1 MKVGVLIGSLLLAS
15 ATPAF
20 SQAKIDFAAYEGT
33 PVIKIGTG
41 GTKISK
47 NGIDYWTTG
56 EPPRRYQV
64 IGAVQDK
71 RDETWDGGHAIG
83 SPSIAKK
90 VKKAGGD
97 GVIVLSENEAGHSGG
112 FSSTTGF
119 ANGGFGWL
127 FGLGVSGGSK
137 TITRMVAIKYLPEA
151 QVSEGHTQELRSSS
165 PLVAQPIVPAATVSA
180 PPRSQTSLP
189 KQNVE
194 RQRVVC
200 ITCRP

>member
-1 MKVGVLIGSLLLAS
+1 MRISAFIGSVLLLA
-15 ATPAF
+15 ATPAL

-33 PVIKIGTG
+33 PVIKVGTG
-41 GTKISK
+41 GTKITK

-90 VKKAGGD
+90 VRKAGGD
-97 GVIVLSENEAGHSGG
+97 AVIVLSENEAGHSGG

-119 ANGGFGWL
+119 ASGGFGWL
-127 FGLGVSGGSK
+127 FGMGLSGGSK
-137 TITRMVAIKYLPEA
+137 TITRMVAVKYLPE
-151 QVSEGHTQELRSSS
+151 TQAIDG
-165 PLVAQPIVPAATVSA
+165 PPQPINAPTSQVAPSPSSAAVSA
-180 PPRSQTSLP
+180 PTPSQMPLP
-189 KQNVE
+189 KPKTE

-200 ITCRP
+200 VTCRP

>member
-1 MKVGVLIGSLLLAS
+1 MKVSAFLGSVLLVS
-15 ATPAF
+15 AAPAH
-20 SQAKIDFAAYEGT
+20 SQAKIDFAVYEGA
-33 PVIKIGTG
+33 PVIKIGKG

-90 VKKAGGD
+90 VKIAGGD
-97 GVIVLSENEAGHSGG
+97 AVIVLSENEAGHSGG

-119 ANGGFGWL
+119 ASGGFGWL
-127 FGLGVSGGSK
+127 FGLGMSGGSK
-137 TITRMVAIKYLPEA
+137 TITRMIAIKYLPEA
-151 QVSEGHTQELRSSS
+151 QSKDSQSQELNAATPQVTPSLA
-165 PLVAQPIVPAATVSA
+165 PAAIVPAA
-180 PPRSQTSLP
+180 PQSQTQLP
-189 KQNVE
+189 KQKAE
-194 RQRVVC
+194 RQRVRC
-200 ITCRP
+200 ITCR